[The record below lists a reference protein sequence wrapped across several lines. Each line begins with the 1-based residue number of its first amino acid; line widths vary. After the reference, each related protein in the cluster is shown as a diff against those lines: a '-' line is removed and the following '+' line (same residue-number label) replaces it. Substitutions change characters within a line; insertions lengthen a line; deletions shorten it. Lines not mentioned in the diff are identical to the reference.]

1 MKVKHVTADVHD
13 FEEELNKALA
23 ELWPKYRVTIQY
35 SSAFSNTFDRIYYSA
50 IIIYQ

>member
-1 MKVKHVTADVHD
+1 MKVKHITADAED

-23 ELWPKYRVTIQY
+23 ELWPKYNITIQY
-35 SSAFSNTFDRIYYSA
+35 SSAFSKSAKRIYYSA